1 MGLMLSKLWTSL
13 VGNKEIRVLILGLDN
28 AGKTT
33 ILYKLHMGEVVTTVP
48 TCVQRRLP
56 LRARPHRHAHAAPS
70 RRTAR

>member
-1 MGLMLSKLWTSL
+1 MGLIMSKLWTSL

-48 TCVQRRLP
+48 T
-56 LRARPHRHAHAAPS
+56 
-70 RRTAR
+70 